1 MKPSPSRASTTTRIG
16 RAWPPDAAASPKR
29 QKKAHSREHDHL
41 RNLQAKPASVPL
53 KTSLLII
60 CSLLTLPVQAIAQQQ
75 VPPATATLSAD
86 TAWTGEPLSLRI
98 TLFSPGPFSGAATF
112 DFPEVPGLFFVNTG
126 SPTVGTRTIDGSEYT
141 TQDHRILVVSQRDGT
156 NTIPP
161 FTIRYKGRPTFTA
174 DPEPFQTSTPELR
187 FTTQRPPGM
196 EDDDVVVVATKV
208 DFSQSW
214 SDLPDDKKLMAGD
227 ALMRTITRT
236 TENTSAI
243 MLPPPPVTAPA
254 GVKVYLADPVV
265 EDKFDRGDLNATR
278 TDEITYQFQN
288 DGSFTLPDLTFD
300 WWNPD
305 SKSIQSATL
314 EGQVVEVASP
324 PAPPL
329 TQQVAKSP
337 GRFII
342 VLLILAV
349 IVWRLP
355 RIIRVAR
362 IKWHAYKTDPERLA
376 ARTVVAACR
385 SHDAIKAHT
394 ALNQWLLLTRAHPS
408 TLLDREQNI
417 LAKVCYGTEANEAPW
432 SGQALLD
439 AFKDTRRHA
448 LSQGKKSS
456 KKTPLP
462 ALNPT

>member
-1 MKPSPSRASTTTRIG
+1 M
-16 RAWPPDAAASPKR
+16 
-29 QKKAHSREHDHL
+29 
-41 RNLQAKPASVPL
+41 
-53 KTSLLII
+53 TSLLII
-60 CSLLTLPVQAIAQQQ
+60 CGLLTIPAKTIAQQQ
-75 VPPATATLSAD
+75 VPPATATLSAE

-126 SPTVGTRTIDGSEYT
+126 SPTVGTRTIDGSQYT
-141 TQDHRILVVSQRDGT
+141 TQDHRILVVSQRDGA

-161 FTIRYKGRPTFTA
+161 FTIRYNGRPSFTA
-174 DPEPFQTSTPELR
+174 DPEPLQTTTPELR

-196 EDDDVVVVATKV
+196 ENDDVVVVAAKL

-214 SDLPDDKKLMAGD
+214 SDLPDDKKLAAGD
-227 ALMRTITRT
+227 ALVRTITRS

-243 MLPPPPVTAPA
+243 MLPPPPISAPE
-254 GVKVYLADPVV
+254 GVKVYLADPVI

-288 DGSFTLPDLTFD
+288 GGSFTLPDLTFD

-305 SKSIQSATL
+305 TKSIQSATL
-314 EGQVVEVASP
+314 IGQVVEVTAP

-329 TQQVAKSP
+329 TEKVAKSP

-342 VLLILAV
+342 FLLILAV
-349 IVWRLP
+349 ILWRLP
-355 RIIRVAR
+355 WIIRATRV
-362 IKWHAYKTDPERLA
+362 KWHAFRTDRERLA
-376 ARTVVAACR
+376 TRKVAAACR
-385 SHDAIKAHT
+385 AHDATQAHT
-394 ALNQWLLLTRAHPS
+394 ALNQWLLLTRAQPS
-408 TLLDREQNI
+408 PTLDLEQTI
-417 LAKVCYGTEANEAPW
+417 LAQVCYGTEPETTSW
-432 SGQALLD
+432 SGRALLN

-456 KKTPLP
+456 RKSPLP
-462 ALNPT
+462 ALNPTWRSKTF